1 MKIGY
6 RSVLFL
12 LLFLLPLGLY
22 SFYELRI
29 ATNRF
34 HSDSAISITQ
44 DTGSAPSLDL
54 TVIGLPAV
62 ADDKDA
68 LTLVTFIASLDMLQ
82 HLEAKLQLRQ
92 HYSATEIDWYS
103 RLPAEASTEDF
114 HAYAASYIV
123 VEYDTTTRL
132 INVHVQAFSREFARK
147 IVNAIIERS
156 QEFVDHLNSR
166 VTVEQT
172 KFFENQ
178 LKMSE
183 GRVRDAKSALLR
195 FQREHGIFTTDAEAQ
210 MINASIGS
218 LNGMLIAKQ
227 GELDV
232 KRRELNENSPVV
244 QNLKAEIDTVTKQI
258 AAEKQRL
265 SGGVAGSAV
274 SELAAAFSEIQFN
287 LEFVDTIYKSNLTQL
302 ESARLEAV
310 KRLKY
315 LVIVTTPS
323 LADASLY
330 PDRTYNIG
338 TAALLLMMIYF
349 VVSLLA
355 AIVREHA

>member
-6 RSVLFL
+6 RSILFVLI
-12 LLFLLPLGLY
+12 FLLPLGLY
-22 SFYELRI
+22 AYYELRV

-34 HSDSAISITQ
+34 HSDSSISITQ
-44 DTGSAPSLDL
+44 DTNSTPTLDL

-68 LTLVTFIASLDMLQ
+68 LTLVTFINSLDMLQ
-82 HLEAKLQLRQ
+82 HLEGKLQLRQ
-92 HYSATEIDWYS
+92 HYSDPKIDWYS
-103 RLPAEASTEDF
+103 RLPAEASQEDF
-114 HAYAASYIV
+114 HAYIANYIV
-123 VEYDTTTRL
+123 VEYDTTTHL
-132 INVHVQAFSREFARK
+132 VNIHVQAFTREFAQK
-147 IVNAIIERS
+147 AVNAILERS

-178 LKMSE
+178 LKVSE
-183 GRVRDAKSALLR
+183 GRVRDAKTSLLK
-195 FQREHGIFTTDAEAQ
+195 FQREHGILTTDAEAQ
-210 MINASIGS
+210 MINTSIGS
-218 LNGMLIAKQ
+218 LNGILLAKE
-227 GELDV
+227 GELEV
-232 KRRELNENSPVV
+232 KRRELNENSPVI
-244 QNLKAEIDTVTKQI
+244 QNLKAEIGTVIKQI

-265 SGGVAGSAV
+265 AGGVAGSAV

-302 ESARLEAV
+302 ERARLEAV
-310 KRLKY
+310 QRLKY
-315 LVIVTTPS
+315 LVVVTTPS

-330 PDRTYNIG
+330 PDRPYNIG
-338 TAALLLMMIYF
+338 TAALLLIMLYF